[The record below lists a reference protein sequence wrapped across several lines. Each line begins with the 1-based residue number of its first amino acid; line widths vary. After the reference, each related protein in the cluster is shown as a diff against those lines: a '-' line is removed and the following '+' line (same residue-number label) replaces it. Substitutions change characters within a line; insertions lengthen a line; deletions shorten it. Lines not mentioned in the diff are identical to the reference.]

1 LRFNQVDIFFHI
13 MLFLLFLSLII
24 LLQADVSPKTVPLD
38 FNNPEDQE
46 LFHKHGLAEGLKRIA
61 TDGYVDRVA
70 EAYGQGQHLL
80 ECDEIDIPMKDH
92 LKRIRNTAQ
101 AFRDRAQYLKFIQPV
116 SQTKSQEDANIEIAA
131 CHKSYKEQYSRQ
143 LCIHERR
150 RGVRCPGD
158 DTELLPKH
166 RKIPKPRQCRRII
179 TKVREIEQ
187 DYKTGYEKYTDLNAK
202 VFSGAAQ
209 IDLPLWKEFCFQ
221 ELEVLRLNTEYETY
235 LSIFKQLEC
244 REEISRTGSVPK
256 VLVDELEVLE
266 EKNKGK
272 SEEKIRREK
281 VVAME
286 KERLRGIAKEEED
299 RVRFLEADDDEL
311 EEDEFVDSSGKFK
324 MDL

>member
-1 LRFNQVDIFFHI
+1 MF
-13 MLFLLFLSLII
+13 FLLFLSLTII
-24 LLQADVSPKTVPLD
+24 LQADGTPKTVPLD
-38 FNNPEDQE
+38 LYNREDQE
-46 LFHKHGLAEGLKRIA
+46 MFHKHGLAEGLKRIVNDNYE
-61 TDGYVDRVA
+61 TRVA

-80 ECDEIDIPMKDH
+80 ECDEIDIPVKDH
-92 LKRIRNTAQ
+92 LKRIRNTAK

-116 SQTKSQEDANIEIAA
+116 SQTKSQEEANKEIAS
-131 CHKSYKEQYSRQ
+131 CHKSYTEQYSRE

-166 RKIPKPRQCRRII
+166 KKIPKPRQCRRII
-179 TKVREIEQ
+179 TKVREIEE
-187 DYKTGYEKYTDLNAK
+187 DYKIGYEKYNDLNAEI
-202 VFSGAAQ
+202 FSGADQ

-244 REEISRTGSVPK
+244 REEISRTKSVPK

-286 KERLRGIAKEEED
+286 RERLRGIAKEEED
-299 RVRFLEADDDEL
+299 RIRFLEADDDQV

>member
-1 LRFNQVDIFFHI
+1 MF
-13 MLFLLFLSLII
+13 FLLFHYLTI
-24 LLQADVSPKTVPLD
+24 LLQADPTPKSVPLD
-38 FNNPEDQE
+38 IYNREDQE
-46 LFHKHGLAEGLKRIA
+46 MFHKHGLAEGLKRIA
-61 TDGYVDRVA
+61 TDGYETRVA

-80 ECDEIDIPMKDH
+80 ECDEIDIPVKDH
-92 LKRIRNTAQ
+92 LKRIRNTAK

-116 SQTKSQEDANIEIAA
+116 SQTKSQEEANNEIAS

-143 LCIHERR
+143 LCIYERR

-158 DTELLPKH
+158 DTDLLPKH
-166 RKIPKPRQCRRII
+166 KKIQKPRQCRRII
-179 TKVREIEQ
+179 TKVREIEKE
-187 DYKTGYEKYTDLNAK
+187 YKTAYEKYTDLNAEI
-202 VFSGAAQ
+202 FSGTDQ

-221 ELEVLRLNTEYETY
+221 ELEMLRLNTEYETY

-244 REEISRTGSVPK
+244 REEISRTKSVPK

-286 KERLRGIAKEEED
+286 RERLRGVAKEEED
-299 RVRFLEADDDEL
+299 RLRFLEADDDQL

>member
-1 LRFNQVDIFFHI
+1 MF
-13 MLFLLFLSLII
+13 FLLFLSLTII
-24 LLQADVSPKTVPLD
+24 LQADVTPETVPLD
-38 FNNPEDQE
+38 LYNREDQE
-46 LFHKHGLAEGLKRIA
+46 MFHKHGLAEGLRRIA
-61 TDGYVDRVA
+61 TDNYDTRVA

-80 ECDEIDIPMKDH
+80 ECDEIDIPLKDH
-92 LKRIRNTAQ
+92 LKRIRNTAK

-116 SQTKSQEDANIEIAA
+116 SQTKSQEEANKEIAS
-131 CHKSYKEQYSRQ
+131 CHKSYTEQYSRE

-166 RKIPKPRQCRRII
+166 KKIPKPRQCRRII
-179 TKVREIEQ
+179 TKVREIEE
-187 DYKTGYEKYTDLNAK
+187 DYKIGYEKYNDLNAEI
-202 VFSGAAQ
+202 FSGADQ

-244 REEISRTGSVPK
+244 REEISRTKSVPK

-286 KERLRGIAKEEED
+286 RERLRGIAKEEED
-299 RVRFLEADDDEL
+299 RIRFLEADDDQV

>member
-1 LRFNQVDIFFHI
+1 MMF
-13 MLFLLFLSLII
+13 FLLFLSLTII
-24 LLQADVSPKTVPLD
+24 LQADVTPKTVPLD
-38 FNNPEDQE
+38 LYNREDQE
-46 LFHKHGLAEGLKRIA
+46 MFHKHGLAEGLKRIVNDNYE
-61 TDGYVDRVA
+61 TRVA

-80 ECDEIDIPMKDH
+80 ECDEIDIPVKDH
-92 LKRIRNTAQ
+92 LKRIRNTAK

-116 SQTKSQEDANIEIAA
+116 SQTKSQEEANKEIAS
-131 CHKSYKEQYSRQ
+131 CHKSYTEQYSRE

-166 RKIPKPRQCRRII
+166 KKIPKPRQCRRII
-179 TKVREIEQ
+179 TKVREIEE
-187 DYKTGYEKYTDLNAK
+187 DYKIGYEKYNDLNAEI
-202 VFSGAAQ
+202 FSGADQ

-244 REEISRTGSVPK
+244 REEISRTKSVPK

-286 KERLRGIAKEEED
+286 RERLRGIAKEEED
-299 RVRFLEADDDEL
+299 RIRFLEADDDQV